1 MPDVLKKA
9 AVVSHHRDKE
19 DKKDDK
25 DDRDL
30 GKKAAVVHRR
40 R

>member
-9 AVVSHHRDKE
+9 AIVHHHRDKE

-30 GKKAAVVHRR
+30 GKKAAIVHRR